1 MYFLSWPDTVS
12 RAGAFAVMSRAFK
25 YHGEILNMISNLKEV
40 GNQTLYV
47 AFGRQDQHR
56 SNRHEPEKEIGA
68 VRTEEPLR
76 RREGRQ

>member
-1 MYFLSWPDTVS
+1 
-12 RAGAFAVMSRAFK
+12 
-25 YHGEILNMISNLKEV
+25 MISNLKE
-40 GNQTLYV
+40 LYV
-47 AFGRQDQHR
+47 AFGRQDQRR

>member
-25 YHGEILNMISNLKEV
+25 YHGEILNMISNLKE
-40 GNQTLYV
+40 LYV
-47 AFGRQDQHR
+47 AFGRQDQRR